1 MARVAE
7 LAYRQALSRALDGEI
22 ASDHVKIGDMTDFIA
37 HMERYGQEEWTQV
50 KDAISKAEAFRL
62 NEQGAESSN
71 ELARA
76 YTQFPSV
83 VQRMRA
89 EIWMEQAEME
99 VKNTNWAKVLV
110 YAESA
115 LKEKPK
121 HVRATQLR
129 DQADVIEEKRLRQT
143 K

>member
-1 MARVAE
+1 
-7 LAYRQALSRALDGEI
+7 
-22 ASDHVKIGDMTDFIA
+22 
-37 HMERYGQEEWTQV
+37 
-50 KDAISKAEAFRL
+50 
-62 NEQGAESSN
+62 
-71 ELARA
+71 
-76 YTQFPSV
+76 
-83 VQRMRA
+83 MRA